1 MKQMKWSRGNAGS
14 AMVEAAIYFPIT
26 LAILFMII
34 LLSVIRLGVF
44 RMETEEK
51 ETDRALANCSE
62 NQIRYYA
69 GDSSLRSSGSD
80 FGMKELP
87 GADTVRAFFAD
98 TVQSISFPGERRVD
112 RKVEAVQQISSLL
125 STLPLTDKVKIA
137 LKKTSSYMA
146 NHTRFCRVAEMY
158 RNSSEIENLL
168 GYSFQT
174 LMNRYPYTEE

>member
-1 MKQMKWSRGNAGS
+1 MKQMECSRGNAGS
-14 AMVEAAIYFPIT
+14 AMVEAAIYFPIA

-44 RMETEEK
+44 RTETEEK

-62 NQIRYYA
+62 NQIQYYA

-87 GADTVRAFFAD
+87 GADTVRAFF
-98 TVQSISFPGERRVD
+98 VQSLSFPGERRVD
-112 RKVEAVQQISSLL
+112 RKVEAVQQIASLL
-125 STLPLTDKVKIA
+125 STLPLTDRVKIA